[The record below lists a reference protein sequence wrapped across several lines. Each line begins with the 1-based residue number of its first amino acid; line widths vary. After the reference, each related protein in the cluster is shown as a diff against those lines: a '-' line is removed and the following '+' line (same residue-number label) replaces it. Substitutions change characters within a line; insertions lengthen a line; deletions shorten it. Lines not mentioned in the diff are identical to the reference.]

1 MQPWTA
7 VVWRKRSPLSSC
19 VGCGAARP
27 AVEQAFGASDE
38 RCNYL
43 CTKSSGFR
51 HSVEAGCASEG
62 VIAKVL
68 ENIQSEARPIYT
80 LTN

>member
-38 RCNYL
+38 RCNYF

-51 HSVEAGCASEG
+51 HSVEAGCASGGDCESVG
-62 VIAKVL
+62 EHL
-68 ENIQSEARPIYT
+68 RRGEAD
-80 LTN
+80 